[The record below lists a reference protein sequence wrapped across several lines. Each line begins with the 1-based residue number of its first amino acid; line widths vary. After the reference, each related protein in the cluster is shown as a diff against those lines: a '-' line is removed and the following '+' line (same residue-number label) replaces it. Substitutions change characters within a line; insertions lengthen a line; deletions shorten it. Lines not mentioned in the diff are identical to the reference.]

1 MAKKQRENRSL
12 HRNEKHGY
20 ANTDGR
26 RVTPTRDRFL
36 VTQGNQVPNAR
47 HLHFVNL
54 VPESKI
60 HRVCCEKNDGFDQ
73 YLVTFDERGVQDLF
87 EPSEVG
93 LVSSDRSSLLYNVP
107 QVLQNPQGHSC
118 KIGNMRPPGTLE
130 NQNPQF
136 EKIFKFG
143 LLFMWS
149 YHIQWG
155 KNAGP
160 PCLTHRPF
168 SGDFF

>member
-1 MAKKQRENRSL
+1 MLFLSSNPSFKSINPTSKRPVETAVL
-12 HRNEKHGY
+12 
-20 ANTDGR
+20 
-26 RVTPTRDRFL
+26 RVTYTC
-36 VTQGNQVPNAR
+36 VTKFSTKHLSLFIQKAEGPNKK
-47 HLHFVNL
+47 HL
-54 VPESKI
+54 
-60 HRVCCEKNDGFDQ
+60 
-73 YLVTFDERGVQDLF
+73 
-87 EPSEVG
+87 
-93 LVSSDRSSLLYNVP
+93 
-107 QVLQNPQGHSC
+107 GHSC

-143 LLFMWS
+143 LLFKWS

-168 SGDFF
+168 SGDFFKKSDVPGGQKKITLWLWHAVIILLLCFDCICSLARSQIVSSVFFTLF